1 MKYKRVEIQ
10 EKDPR
15 DVRGKASEMRYL
27 KRAALPKAM

>member
-15 DVRGKASEMRYL
+15 DVRGKASEMCNSR
-27 KRAALPKAM
+27 RAALPNVM